1 MLGFRLEVT
10 KLDKPN
16 SRKKTFVAI
25 GIILVFLV
33 ALIGIYLESKN
44 TPIQPAEI
52 RQYQGQ
58 NLSSI
63 ESVYQ
68 NAIKGLQYINQ
79 TTYRLAVT
87 GLVGRTLQLSYND
100 IVSNQQSYKQVVTI
114 NCGWNATLLWEGILV
129 KDLIQEAGFSKEA
142 TVVIFHASDGFTT
155 SLPLDYIIQDN
166 IMVAFKMNGVTLTPQ
181 TGWPLMLIVPHQYGY
196 KWIKWIT
203 EIEVSNDTNYQG
215 YWESRGF
222 PNNATVVP

>member
-1 MLGFRLEVT
+1 
-10 KLDKPN
+10 LDREN
-16 SRKKTFVAI
+16 NHKKIFFAI

-33 ALIGIYLESKN
+33 ASIGIYLESRN
-44 TPIQPAEI
+44 APVQPTEI

-68 NAIKGLQYINQ
+68 NAINGLQNINQ

-87 GLVGRTLQLSYND
+87 GLVNRTLQISYSD
-100 IVSNQQSYKQVVTI
+100 VISNHQSYKQVVTI
-114 NCGWNATLLWEGILV
+114 NCGWNATILWEGIRV
-129 KDLIQEAGFSKEA
+129 KDLIQDAGLSQEA

-181 TGWPLMLIVPHQYGY
+181 TGWPFMLIVPNQYGY

-203 EIEVSNDTNYQG
+203 EIEVSNDTSYQG

-222 PNNATVVP
+222 PNNATVP